1 MRDDVITFGGP
12 GRLSRRDADDS
23 IEALLAEHYPRIV
36 YTALS
41 LVGDWDLAEQLA
53 QQAYL
58 RLWRRWRWI
67 ADPELAPLY
76 LQRTVVNLS
85 RESVGHKMV
94 DRLALRIRDAGRTR
108 AQQPAPASMTALRRA
123 FAGLPARQRECVVS
137 RCLIGLSE
145 ADTAGLLRISAGTVK
160 RQTHKGLRQLMSEF
174 EAATARSGM
183 GPDARSG
190 EAVSG
195 EAVAGEAVAGG
206 RSAVSGGARG
216 PDVAMA
222 RPVRDMPDAE
232 LERRLRD
239 AWRTEMPTALAQR
252 PMDMKKAWREYE
264 ALRSRSAAKRR
275 RVLTVAAVAVVA
287 AGVFTFPALS
297 SRHQRNPAPPQPAP
311 SATIAVAPR
320 SYPDAV
326 AATIPMSGVTA
337 VAGDAAH
344 AWVVRAIVPPPGLR
358 TAYQLAGINLN
369 TDAIMFRA
377 NLGHHIR
384 AIAAGSG
391 RLWLTTPYGQAR
403 GQIVRL
409 DLASGQVLSA
419 IHLHAG
425 VCTRLVFGFGHLFAA
440 CDDVSS
446 SGTEFW
452 RINPVT
458 EQAYRLTSPVRG
470 LVSSLAATPQEL
482 WYLVN
487 DWRIRGLANVGG
499 NPHALTA
506 QDSNYY
512 QTLPGGQGLVYG
524 DGSLWALSG
533 GERLAMID
541 PSTGR
546 VMRRFSYRNYDP
558 ARAGGLDFLTAG
570 GGWLWFLDN
579 GYPFSGVLR
588 VSEAT
593 GRPAG
598 GVSIDPASCGQVI
611 CSQIFYTPGSVWV
624 PTAELLIRIDTSR
637 MPASGRLPADR
648 QDRQGSLTSPA
659 AHEAA
664 LAPSATAGY
673 CLW

>member
-1 MRDDVITFGGP
+1 VRDDVITFGGP
-12 GRLSRRDADDS
+12 GRLSRRDADES

-41 LVGDWDLAEQLA
+41 LVGDWDLAEQVA

-85 RESVGHKMV
+85 RESVGHKVV
-94 DRLALRIRDAGRTR
+94 DRLALRIRDQGRAR
-108 AQQPAPASMTALRRA
+108 AQQPAPASMTELPRA
-123 FAGLPARQRECVVS
+123 IAGLLPVRQRECVVS

-160 RQTHKGLRQLMSEF
+160 RQTHKGIRQLMSGF
-174 EAATARSGM
+174 EAATERSGS
-183 GPDARSG
+183 GADAGSG
-190 EAVSG
+190 L
-195 EAVAGEAVAGG
+195 
-206 RSAVSGGARG
+206 
-216 PDVAMA
+216 AMA
-222 RPVRDMPDAE
+222 RPVCDMPDAE

-252 PMDMKKAWREYE
+252 PMDMKKAWREFE

-275 RVLTVAAVAVVA
+275 RLLTVAAVAVVA

-297 SRHQRNPAPPQPAP
+297 SRHQRNPAPPQPEP

-425 VCTRLVFGFGHLFAA
+425 VCTGLVFGFGHLFAA

-458 EQAYRLTSPVRG
+458 EQAYRLTSPMRG

-506 QDSNYY
+506 QDGNYY

-637 MPASGRLPADR
+637 MPASGRLTVKTGKTGKGP
-648 QDRQGSLTSPA
+648 
-659 AHEAA
+659 
-664 LAPSATAGY
+664 
-673 CLW
+673 

>member
-1 MRDDVITFGGP
+1 MRDDIITFGGP
-12 GRLSRRDADDS
+12 GRLSRRDADES
-23 IEALLAEHYPRIV
+23 IEALLHEHYPRIV

-58 RLWRRWRWI
+58 RLWRHWRWI

-76 LQRTVVNLS
+76 LQRTVVSLA
-85 RESVGHKMV
+85 RESVKRKMIE
-94 DRLALRIRDAGRTR
+94 RLALRFSDVAR
-108 AQQPAPASMTALRRA
+108 ARAPKPDPASMTQLRRA
-123 FAGLPARQRECVVS
+123 IAGLPVRQRECVVS

-145 ADTAGLLRISAGTVK
+145 AETAGLLRISAGTVK

-174 EAATARSGM
+174 EAA
-183 GPDARSG
+183 
-190 EAVSG
+190 
-195 EAVAGEAVAGG
+195 
-206 RSAVSGGARG
+206 
-216 PDVAMA
+216 AMA
-222 RPVRDMPDAE
+222 QPVSDVSDAE
-232 LERRLRD
+232 LQRRLRD
-239 AWRTEMPTALAQR
+239 TWRTEMPTALAQR
-252 PMDMKKAWREYE
+252 PIDMKQAWHEYE
-264 ALRSRSAAKRR
+264 ALRSRSAARR
-275 RVLTVAAVAVVA
+275 RRALTVAAVAVVA
-287 AGVFTFPALS
+287 GGVFSFPALS
-297 SRHQRNPAPPQPAP
+297 SRHQPNPAPPQPAP
-311 SATIAVAPR
+311 SATIPVAPR
-320 SYPDAV
+320 SYPNAV

-337 VAGDAAH
+337 VVGDAAH

-358 TAYQLAGINLN
+358 TSYQLEGINLS

-377 NLGHHIR
+377 NLGRSKR

-391 RLWLTTPYGQAR
+391 RLWLTTPYGEAR

-440 CDDVSS
+440 CSDVSS
-446 SGTEFW
+446 PGTEFW

-458 EQAYRLTSPVRG
+458 EQAFRLTSPVRG
-470 LVSSLAATPQEL
+470 LISSLAAAPEEL

-499 NPHALTA
+499 NPHPLAA
-506 QDSNYY
+506 PDRNYY

-533 GERLAMID
+533 GERLARID
-541 PSTGR
+541 PITGR
-546 VMRRFSYRNYDP
+546 VMRRFTYRNYDP

-598 GVSIDPASCGQVI
+598 GVSIAAASCGQVI

-624 PTAELLIRIDTSR
+624 PTAGLLIRIDTSR
-637 MPASGRLPADR
+637 MPASGRLTGKTGKGP
-648 QDRQGSLTSPA
+648 
-659 AHEAA
+659 
-664 LAPSATAGY
+664 
-673 CLW
+673 